1 MIRSTFTAELHC
13 QYGQV
18 GVIDTPLSAHPI
30 FSADQDGWLCTE
42 ALRGETASFKP
53 VIFEFTFI
61 KETENRIHYTINC
74 ADTWDFAG
82 ARLEQNR
89 NGWLGLYGTYVIGR
103 VADALNPANLLP
115 PLQDQWKIET
125 LQEWDG
131 DVESAESIE
140 FYLRDKHGHRV
151 AQVLARYTRNK
162 PPLRYW
168 FLHAG
173 DMDGEILRFCLRNI
187 KVS

>member
-1 MIRSTFTAELHC
+1 M
-13 QYGQV
+13 
-18 GVIDTPLSAHPI
+18 
-30 FSADQDGWLCTE
+30 
-42 ALRGETASFKP
+42 
-53 VIFEFTFI
+53 
-61 KETENRIHYTINC
+61 
-74 ADTWDFAG
+74 
-82 ARLEQNR
+82 
-89 NGWLGLYGTYVIGR
+89 IGR
-103 VADALNPANLLP
+103 LVDKLDPINALPSH
-115 PLQDQWKIET
+115 QDQWKIET

-173 DMDGEILRFCLRNI
+173 EMDGEILRFFLRNI